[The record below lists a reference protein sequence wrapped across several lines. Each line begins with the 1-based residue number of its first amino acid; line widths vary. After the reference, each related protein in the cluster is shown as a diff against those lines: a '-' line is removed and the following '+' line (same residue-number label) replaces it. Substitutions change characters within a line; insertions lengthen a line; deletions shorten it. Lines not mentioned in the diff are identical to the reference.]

1 MGNDYAGTLK
11 IIIGT
16 AEEDSQIN
24 SIDQIFNITIEK
36 NLLQTK
42 ESNPKKIRS
51 AQRIERTKKEI
62 AQGIL

>member
-24 SIDQIFNITIEK
+24 SIGQIFNITIEK

-42 ESNPKKIRS
+42 ESNSKN
-51 AQRIERTKKEI
+51 
-62 AQGIL
+62 ILEAHRE